1 MPIQKE
7 VRTASAVRGSFDAVK
22 RKELTYWQLLPR
34 LFSGELT
41 DSNAEIDITYDSVP
55 IVATS
60 SIDNDFITF
69 NQDAPECYGS
79 CAWSL
84 VEFLFKARTWEEVRT
99 KSMRFYLTEK

>member
-7 VRTASAVRGSFDAVK
+7 ARTASAVQESFDAVK
-22 RKELTYWQLLPR
+22 RKELAYWQLLPR
-34 LFSGELT
+34 LFSGELN
-41 DSNAEIDITYDSVP
+41 DDNAEIDITYDGVP

-79 CAWSL
+79 CVWSL

-99 KSMRFYLTEK
+99 RSMRFYLAEK